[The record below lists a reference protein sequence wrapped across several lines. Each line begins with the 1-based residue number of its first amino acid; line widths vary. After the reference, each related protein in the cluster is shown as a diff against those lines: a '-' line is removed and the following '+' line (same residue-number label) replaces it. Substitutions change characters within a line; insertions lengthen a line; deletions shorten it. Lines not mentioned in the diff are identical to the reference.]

1 MLYPFK
7 MVAEKSIFIF
17 GHFDFG
23 KKFENHFPKGILH
36 EFWFIVRQHKY
47 IYIAEIKIGNF
58 YSQATKGQNIF
69 FRKEQNA
76 YLC

>member
-7 MVAEKSIFIF
+7 MAAKKSILIL

-23 KKFENHFPKGILH
+23 KTFENHFPKGILH
-36 EFWFIVRQHKY
+36 EFWLIVRQHKY

-58 YSQATKGQNIF
+58 YSQATWNKMLIYAN
-69 FRKEQNA
+69 
-76 YLC
+76 